1 MPNLLFIE
9 LYIYLHFDFSCHPL
23 MDVEVRRLRVIHAIA
38 EYGSTSKAAPSPA
51 GKAGWTA
58 GRPGRVASGPSRVC
72 GRQAS
77 VMPLRA
83 RPPADS
89 RTAAAT
95 APATSAWNTLGMM

>member
-1 MPNLLFIE
+1 MPLA
-9 LYIYLHFDFSCHPL
+9 
-23 MDVEVRRLRVIHAIA
+23 AIL
-38 EYGSTSKAAPSPA
+38 PPA
-51 GKAGWTA
+51 GAPTGLMGTAATAGGPVLTGAPPRPDRTAGQA
-58 GRPGRVASGPSRVC
+58 GRPGRVASGPSRVR

-77 VMPLRA
+77 VMPLRT